1 MAKGVAAKGVVKRTK
16 KGTGGRVG
24 RYIIKYFKYYH
35 QLQHY
40 PLEAVGM
47 GITVMKVVF
56 ACVCQPCEKGSASN
70 TTHMLQFAVQYQRQ
84 RDHWC
89 NSRHLSSVY
98 NCLGLDVYKII

>member
-1 MAKGVAAKGVVKRTK
+1 MAAKGVVKRTK

-56 ACVCQPCEKGSASN
+56 ACVCRLKTGDGSAEM
-70 TTHMLQFAVQYQRQ
+70 HMMRY
-84 RDHWC
+84 
-89 NSRHLSSVY
+89 
-98 NCLGLDVYKII
+98 